1 MKLEKYITWK
11 SYQLMKTKIKMFLY
25 IWLTGGLNWEILMI
39 ENYKIFLILISESN
53 ISEFI
58 NHGMGS
64 KSILRNYLKSLW
76 IFSLITKKKIISQ
89 QEKKSVNT
97 LLLQN
102 LTLQLFMELFKICSI
117 STWLHLI
124 LSLWR

>member
-39 ENYKIFLILISESN
+39 ENYKIFPILISESN

-58 NHGMGS
+58 NHAMGS